1 MFKEEVIRLN
11 KFLAKSGVAS
21 RRKSD
26 ELIQMATTEVNGKI
40 CLNPAYEVSEKDI
53 IRFDGRRID
62 IINKTIVIM
71 LNKPK
76 KVISTVKDTH
86 NRKIVMDYIPK
97 KFRLNPIGRLD
108 QNTTGLL
115 LFTNDGDLQQF
126 LTHPKNNV
134 PKDYEAIIEG
144 RLSPLQKRKIKKGIY
159 IGFKEFGQAEVLDQV
174 TEKTRSKVTLR
185 LRQGKKREIRRI
197 FFKLKVKLFS
207 LKRTSFSRIKLGNL
221 KEGEYRELQKSEIS
235 LLKKL

>member
-1 MFKEEVIRLN
+1 
-11 KFLAKSGVAS
+11 
-21 RRKSD
+21 
-26 ELIQMATTEVNGKI
+26 MATTEVNGKI
-40 CLNPAYEVSEKDI
+40 CLNPAYDVSEKDVV
-53 IRFDGRRID
+53 RYDGRRID
-62 IINKTIVIM
+62 IIKKTIVIM

-76 KVISTVKDTH
+76 KVITTVKDTH
-86 NRKIVMDYIPK
+86 NRRIVMDYLPK
-97 KFRLNPIGRLD
+97 KFRLTPIGRLD
-108 QNTTGLL
+108 QNTSGLL

-126 LTHPKNNV
+126 LTHPKNNI

-144 RLSPLQKRKIKKGIY
+144 RLSPLQKNKVKKGIY

-207 LKRTSFSRIKLGNL
+207 LKRIAFSKIKLGDL
-221 KEGEYRELQKSEIS
+221 KEGAFRELQKREIF
-235 LLKKL
+235 LLKKI

>member
-1 MFKEEVIRLN
+1 
-11 KFLAKSGVAS
+11 
-21 RRKSD
+21 
-26 ELIQMATTEVNGKI
+26 MATTEVNGKI

-53 IRFDGRRID
+53 VRYDGRRID
-62 IINKTIVIM
+62 IINKTIVVM

-97 KFRLNPIGRLD
+97 KFRLTPIGRLD

-134 PKDYEAIIEG
+134 SKDYEAIIEG

-159 IGFKEFGQAEVLDQV
+159 IGFKEFGQAEVLEQV

-207 LKRTSFSRIKLGNL
+207 LKRISFSKIKLGTL
-221 KEGEYRELQKSEIS
+221 KEGEYRELRKNEIS
-235 LLKKL
+235 LLRKL

>member
-1 MFKEEVIRLN
+1 
-11 KFLAKSGVAS
+11 
-21 RRKSD
+21 
-26 ELIQMATTEVNGKI
+26 MATTEVNGKI

-53 IRFDGRRID
+53 IRYDGRRID

-97 KFRLNPIGRLD
+97 KFRLTPIGRLD

-197 FFKLKVKLFS
+197 LFKLKVKLFS
-207 LKRTSFSRIKLGNL
+207 LKRIAFSKIKLGNL

>member
-1 MFKEEVIRLN
+1 
-11 KFLAKSGVAS
+11 
-21 RRKSD
+21 
-26 ELIQMATTEVNGKI
+26 MATTEVNGKI

-53 IRFDGRRID
+53 IRYDGRRID

-97 KFRLNPIGRLD
+97 KFRLTPIGRLD

-144 RLSPLQKRKIKKGIY
+144 RLSPIQKRKIKKGIY

-185 LRQGKKREIRRI
+185 LRQGKKREIRRVL
-197 FFKLKVKLFS
+197 FKLKVKLFS
-207 LKRTSFSRIKLGNL
+207 LKRIGFSKIKLGNL

>member
-1 MFKEEVIRLN
+1 
-11 KFLAKSGVAS
+11 
-21 RRKSD
+21 
-26 ELIQMATTEVNGKI
+26 MATTEVNGKI
-40 CLNPAYEVSEKDI
+40 CLNPAYDVSEKDVV
-53 IRFDGRRID
+53 RYDGRRID
-62 IINKTIVIM
+62 IIEKTIVIM

-76 KVISTVKDTH
+76 KVITTVKDTH
-86 NRKIVMDYIPK
+86 NRRIVMDYIPK
-97 KFRLNPIGRLD
+97 KFRLTPIGRLD
-108 QNTTGLL
+108 QNTSGLL

-126 LTHPKNNV
+126 LTHPKNNI

-144 RLSPLQKRKIKKGIY
+144 RLSPLQKKKVKKGIY

-207 LKRTSFSRIKLGNL
+207 LKRIAFSKVKLGDL
-221 KEGEYRELQKSEIS
+221 KEGAYRELQKREIS

>member
-1 MFKEEVIRLN
+1 
-11 KFLAKSGVAS
+11 
-21 RRKSD
+21 
-26 ELIQMATTEVNGKI
+26 MATTEVNGKI

-53 IRFDGRRID
+53 VRYDGRRID
-62 IINKTIVIM
+62 IINETIVIM

-97 KFRLNPIGRLD
+97 KFRLTPIGRLD

-134 PKDYEAIIEG
+134 PKDYEAIIDG
-144 RLSPLQKRKIKKGIY
+144 RLSPLQTRKIKKGIY

-207 LKRTSFSRIKLGNL
+207 LKRISFSKIKLGTL
-221 KEGEYRELQKSEIS
+221 KEGEYRELRKNEIS
-235 LLKKL
+235 LLRKL

>member
-1 MFKEEVIRLN
+1 
-11 KFLAKSGVAS
+11 
-21 RRKSD
+21 
-26 ELIQMATTEVNGKI
+26 MATTEVNGKI
-40 CLNPAYEVSEKDI
+40 CLNPAYEVSENDI
-53 IRFDGRRID
+53 VRFDGRRIVP
-62 IINKTIVIM
+62 INKTIVIM

-97 KFRLNPIGRLD
+97 KFRLTPIGRLD
-108 QNTTGLL
+108 QDTTGLL

-144 RLSPLQKRKIKKGIY
+144 KLSPLQKRKIKKGIY

-197 FFKLKVKLFS
+197 LFKLKVKLFS
-207 LKRTSFSRIKLGNL
+207 LKRIGFSKIKLGTL
-221 KEGEYRELQKSEIS
+221 KEGEYRQLQKSEIS
-235 LLKKL
+235 LLRKP

>member
-1 MFKEEVIRLN
+1 
-11 KFLAKSGVAS
+11 
-21 RRKSD
+21 
-26 ELIQMATTEVNGKI
+26 MATTEVNGKI

-97 KFRLNPIGRLD
+97 KFRLTPIGRLD

-197 FFKLKVKLFS
+197 LFKLKVKLFS
-207 LKRTSFSRIKLGNL
+207 LKRIGFSKIKLGNL

>member
-1 MFKEEVIRLN
+1 
-11 KFLAKSGVAS
+11 
-21 RRKSD
+21 
-26 ELIQMATTEVNGKI
+26 MATTEVNGKI
-40 CLNPAYEVSEKDI
+40 CLNPAYDVSEKDVV
-53 IRFDGRRID
+53 RYDGRRID
-62 IINKTIVIM
+62 IIKKTIVIM

-76 KVISTVKDTH
+76 KVITTVKDTH
-86 NRKIVMDYIPK
+86 NRRIVMDYIPK
-97 KFRLNPIGRLD
+97 KFRLTPIGRLD
-108 QNTTGLL
+108 QNTSGLL
-115 LFTNDGDLQQF
+115 LFTNDGDLQQL
-126 LTHPKNNV
+126 LTHPKNNI

-144 RLSPLQKRKIKKGIY
+144 RLSPLQKKKVKKGIY

-207 LKRTSFSRIKLGNL
+207 LKRIAFSKVKLGDL
-221 KEGEYRELQKSEIS
+221 KEGAYRELQKREIS

>member
-1 MFKEEVIRLN
+1 
-11 KFLAKSGVAS
+11 
-21 RRKSD
+21 
-26 ELIQMATTEVNGKI
+26 MATTEVNGKI

-53 IRFDGRRID
+53 VRYDGRRID
-62 IINKTIVIM
+62 IINETIVVM

-97 KFRLNPIGRLD
+97 KFRLTPIGRLD
-108 QNTTGLL
+108 QDTTGLL

-134 PKDYEAIIEG
+134 SKDYEAIIEG
-144 RLSPLQKRKIKKGIY
+144 RLSPLQTRKIKKGIY

-174 TEKTRSKVTLR
+174 TEKTRSTVTLR

-207 LKRTSFSRIKLGNL
+207 LKRISFSKIKLGTL
-221 KEGEYRELQKSEIS
+221 KEGEYRELRKNEIS
-235 LLKKL
+235 LLRKL

>member
-1 MFKEEVIRLN
+1 
-11 KFLAKSGVAS
+11 
-21 RRKSD
+21 
-26 ELIQMATTEVNGKI
+26 MATTEVNGKI
-40 CLNPAYEVSEKDI
+40 CLNPAYDVSEEDVV
-53 IRFDGRRID
+53 RYDGRRID
-62 IINKTIVIM
+62 IIKKTIVIM

-76 KVISTVKDTH
+76 KVITTVKDTH
-86 NRKIVMDYIPK
+86 NRRIVMDYIPK
-97 KFRLNPIGRLD
+97 KFRLTPIGRLD
-108 QNTTGLL
+108 QNTSGLL
-115 LFTNDGDLQQF
+115 LFTNDGDLQQL
-126 LTHPKNNV
+126 LTHPKNNI

-144 RLSPLQKRKIKKGIY
+144 RLSPLQKKKVKKGIY

-207 LKRTSFSRIKLGNL
+207 LKRIAFSKVKLGDL
-221 KEGEYRELQKSEIS
+221 KEGAYRELQKREIS

>member
-1 MFKEEVIRLN
+1 
-11 KFLAKSGVAS
+11 
-21 RRKSD
+21 
-26 ELIQMATTEVNGKI
+26 MATTEVNGKI

-53 IRFDGRRID
+53 VRYDGRRID
-62 IINKTIVIM
+62 IINETIVIM

-97 KFRLNPIGRLD
+97 KFRLTPIGRLD

-144 RLSPLQKRKIKKGIY
+144 RLSLLQKKRIKKGIY

-197 FFKLKVKLFS
+197 FFKLSIKLFS
-207 LKRTSFSRIKLGNL
+207 LKRISFSKIKLGTL
-221 KEGEYRELQKSEIS
+221 KEGEFRELRKNEIS
-235 LLKKL
+235 LLRKL

>member
-1 MFKEEVIRLN
+1 
-11 KFLAKSGVAS
+11 
-21 RRKSD
+21 
-26 ELIQMATTEVNGKI
+26 MATTEVNGKI
-40 CLNPAYEVSEKDI
+40 CLNPAYDVSEEDVV
-53 IRFDGRRID
+53 RYDGRRID
-62 IINKTIVIM
+62 IIKKTIVIM

-76 KVISTVKDTH
+76 KVITTVKDTH
-86 NRKIVMDYIPK
+86 NRRIVMDYIPK
-97 KFRLNPIGRLD
+97 KFRLTPIGRLD
-108 QNTTGLL
+108 QNTSGLL
-115 LFTNDGDLQQF
+115 LFTNDGDLQQL
-126 LTHPKNNV
+126 LTHPKNNI

-144 RLSPLQKRKIKKGIY
+144 RLSLLQKKKVKKGIY

-207 LKRTSFSRIKLGNL
+207 LKRIAFSKVKLGDL
-221 KEGEYRELQKSEIS
+221 KEGAYRELQKREIS